1 MGRLAIDTGG
11 TFTDLVYFEEATGA
25 LSIAKALS
33 TPHDLVEGVLAAIEL
48 AGTPIGDVS
57 LFLHGGTIVINAI
70 TERKGAKTALV
81 TTAGFRDVLEI
92 GRGNRPDLYNLRYVK
107 PSPLVPRRLRWEVR
121 ERFDAAGE
129 ELVPIN
135 RDDLAD
141 IVARCRSES
150 IEAIA
155 VQFLHSHAEPA
166 HELAAT
172 AYLREQLPG
181 VAITASCELTRE
193 WREYERANTAVLNA
207 YVQPLVERY
216 LGRLERK
223 LEERELA
230 GPCFAMQ
237 SNGGTAQ
244 FAWARSHPI
253 ALIESGPA
261 AGVSGATVLGSVIG
275 EPNIIYLDIGGTTA
289 KCSLIKDGA
298 PEVTTAYRVEG
309 TPIDPGYPIL
319 VPVVDIVEIGA
330 GGGSIARL
338 DAAGLLRIGPE
349 SVGAEPGPAC
359 YGRGGDEPTLTDAL
373 VLAGAV
379 NPDTFAEGRLR
390 LQPDLARRAMEK
402 LADGLHVSA
411 QETAHAVIRVAEA
424 NMINALQLVS
434 VQRGHDPRDFALVA
448 AGGGGPLHAA
458 ALARELGV
466 KEIIIPRDPAHF
478 SAWGMLATKPRF
490 DTARTALMRSDRL
503 TVARLGEMFS
513 DMRREATSHFVAED
527 GSVVDLAVT
536 ASADL
541 RYAGQEHTVS
551 VPLDPDDLDVA
562 AILAAFHAAHEQ
574 AYTFQLPA
582 NAVEFVTFRLS
593 ATAEVE
599 VARMTPVDGGV
610 RPATPEAEGVRAVD
624 LGEHGR
630 HDADVYKR
638 DRLPV
643 GFTAPGPLII
653 EEPATT
659 TIVHPGQ
666 VMRVDDFGLLRIRSD

>member
-1 MGRLAIDTGG
+1 M
-11 TFTDLVYFEEATGA
+11 
-25 LSIAKALS
+25 
-33 TPHDLVEGVLAAIEL
+33 
-48 AGTPIGDVS
+48 
-57 LFLHGGTIVINAI
+57 
-70 TERKGAKTALV
+70 
-81 TTAGFRDVLEI
+81 
-92 GRGNRPDLYNLRYVK
+92 
-107 PSPLVPRRLRWEVR
+107 
-121 ERFDAAGE
+121 
-129 ELVPIN
+129 
-135 RDDLAD
+135 
-141 IVARCRSES
+141 
-150 IEAIA
+150 
-155 VQFLHSHAEPA
+155 
-166 HELAAT
+166 
-172 AYLREQLPG
+172 PG

-424 NMINALQLVS
+424 MS
-434 VQRGHDPRDFALVA
+434 T
-448 AGGGGPLHAA
+448 
-458 ALARELGV
+458 
-466 KEIIIPRDPAHF
+466 
-478 SAWGMLATKPRF
+478 S
-490 DTARTALMRSDRL
+490 RL
-503 TVARLGEMFS
+503 PS
-513 DMRREATSHFVAED
+513 
-527 GSVVDLAVT
+527 T
-536 ASADL
+536 ASAASSTS
-541 RYAGQEHTVS
+541 RNWRRR
-551 VPLDPDDLDVA
+551 PL
-562 AILAAFHAAHEQ
+562 
-574 AYTFQLPA
+574 T
-582 NAVEFVTFRLS
+582 
-593 ATAEVE
+593 
-599 VARMTPVDGGV
+599 
-610 RPATPEAEGVRAVD
+610 ATPSCLSGRNHSARSMRSGSRAAGRTARVS
-624 LGEHGR
+624 LGSF
-630 HDADVYKR
+630 V
-638 DRLPV
+638 V
-643 GFTAPGPLII
+643 TA
-653 EEPATT
+653 T
-659 TIVHPGQ
+659 
-666 VMRVDDFGLLRIRSD
+666 